1 VKRATISEA
10 KNQLSAL
17 IRRVRRGEEVLILD
31 RDVPVARLV
40 PVAEV
45 GRRDEDQ
52 LLADL
57 ERRGIVRRPVRPP
70 APGLLD
76 RLGPPPKIRGDILAA
91 LLADRE
97 EGR

>member
-1 VKRATISEA
+1 MKRATISEA

-31 RDVPVARLV
+31 RDVPVARLI
-40 PVAEV
+40 PVQALEQ
-45 GRRDEDQ
+45 RDDDKV
-52 LLADL
+52 LADL
-57 ERRGIVRRPVRPP
+57 ERRGIIRRPKRPP
-70 APGLLD
+70 DPGLLD
-76 RLGPPPKIRGDILAA
+76 RLGPPPKIKGDILEA

>member
-1 VKRATISEA
+1 MKRATISEA

-17 IRRVRRGEEVLILD
+17 IRRVRNGEEVLILD

-40 PVAEV
+40 PVGQPA
-45 GRRDEDQ
+45 RRDEEQ
-52 LLADL
+52 VLADL
-57 ERRGIVRRPVRPP
+57 ERRGVLRRASRRPD
-70 APGLLD
+70 AGLLD

-97 EGR
+97 DGR

>member
-1 VKRATISEA
+1 MKRATISEA

-70 APGLLD
+70 DPGLLD